1 MVFVEDIA
9 RLSEQVRKRAE
20 SVSGEE
26 ATKQALILPFFN
38 TLGYDVWDPTEVMPE
53 YVSDAARKKAGQ
65 FEKVDYAISIGGTMV
80 MLVEAKACSQKAEAH
95 DGQLSRYFTW
105 TESAKV
111 GIVTNGAEYRF
122 FTDLRRNNI
131 MDEEP
136 FFSFNVLQYE
146 PKDVENLKVFH
157 RDNFDIAAISKHAE
171 EMVYIK
177 GMTKLVG
184 DLLRSPSEDFV
195 RFLVSEVGKV
205 SSACA
210 IEGRITSKVVER
222 FQPVVKK
229 SIQNSLVDLMTRSLA
244 QEIAP
249 LEGVKTVEVEPTESE
264 EIEVEPEAED
274 TRVET
279 TAEELEA
286 FEKVKTITLTS
297 TTSQMPIDY
306 RDVVAY
312 FGVHVGKPHWWFM
325 RFYLSAKRK
334 NIVIRLPLDE
344 ARALAPDFEVQEVS
358 ASVGGAV
365 SKIVISSVADLDRL
379 APLIL
384 RCYEAE
390 AAKHLTT

>member
-9 RLSEQVRKRAE
+9 RLSEQVRKRAD

-38 TLGYDVWDPTEVMPE
+38 ALGYDVWDPTEVMPE
-53 YVSDAARKKAGQ
+53 YISDAARKKAGQ
-65 FEKVDYAISIGGTMV
+65 FEKVDYAISINGIMV
-80 MLVEAKACSQKAEAH
+80 MLVEAKACTQKAEAH

-146 PKDVENLKVFH
+146 LKDVENLKVFH

-184 DLLRSPSEDFV
+184 ELLRSPSDEFV
-195 RFLVSEVGKV
+195 RFLVAEVGKV
-205 SSACA
+205 SPTCA
-210 IEGRITSKVVER
+210 VEGRITSRVVER

-249 LEGVKTVEVEPTESE
+249 AEEKKAVETEAIEREEAEVEQS
-264 EIEVEPEAED
+264 VED
-274 TRVET
+274 SRVET

-286 FEKVKTITLTS
+286 FEKIKAITEGS
-297 TTSQMPIDY
+297 TVSQLPISY

-325 RFYLSAKRK
+325 RLYLSAKRK
-334 NIVIRLPLDE
+334 NFVTRLPLE
-344 ARALAPDFEVQEVS
+344 EVKSLAPSFEVQEVS
-358 ASVGGAV
+358 ASVGGATNRV
-365 SKIVISSVADLDRL
+365 VISSVGDLDSL
-379 APLIL
+379 SVLIL

-390 AAKHLTT
+390 AVKH